1 MAQPFLS
8 GSPQPLET
16 TTPITSSLILVR
28 HAAPQIDVTVP
39 AHTWPLSDKGRDSCY
54 ELAERLRPHGPTR
67 IITSTETKARQ
78 TGDIIAN
85 TLQLPIED
93 QSGLHEHDRSN
104 VTDLDQ
110 ATFQILV
117 ARLLTDPNT
126 LVFGQ
131 ETGTQARN
139 RFTQAIFS
147 IRRRYPDDTL
157 IVVTHGTVLTLFI
170 ALYNPIDPVSWW
182 QNLRLPDFFCLSEP
196 GFQLIHHNSPVQS
209 L

>member
-1 MAQPFLS
+1 MAQLSLS
-8 GSPQPLET
+8 GSPRPIET
-16 TTPITSSLILVR
+16 DTPITGSLILVR
-28 HAAPQIDVTVP
+28 HAAPQIDVTTP
-39 AHTWPLSDKGRDSCY
+39 AHTWPLSDKGRQSCY
-54 ELAERLRPHGPTR
+54 ELAERLRPRCPTR

-78 TGDIIAN
+78 TGYIIAN

-104 VTDLDQ
+104 VTNLDQ
-110 ATFQILV
+110 ATFQTLV
-117 ARLLTDPNT
+117 ARLLTHPET

-131 ETGTQARN
+131 ETGAQARN

-147 IRRRYPDDTL
+147 IRRRYPDDTV
-157 IVVTHGTVLTLFI
+157 IIVTHGTVLTLFI
-170 ALYNPIDPVSWW
+170 ALYNPINPVFWW

-196 GFQLIHHNSPVQS
+196 GFQLIHHNSPAQS